1 VHVEDNAAASTN
13 VGRTTPEFIKRFK
26 SLPGRAAFDLSLEE
40 KPALGFVAE
49 ASLPRGGRGNFP
61 ADQFSND
68 IPDEVAVLEG
78 VRAALAAG
86 RAQQALTLLD
96 GLELDVVSTT
106 FAEERLG
113 LRVIA
118 LSRAGL
124 HDAAATL
131 STTFFARYPNSL
143 LTARVQDALGRDVR

>member
-1 VHVEDNAAASTN
+1 MHAPAAAHA
-13 VGRTTPEFIKRFK
+13 VGR
-26 SLPGRAAFDLSLEE
+26 
-40 KPALGFVAE
+40 ALGGVDDTA
-49 ASLPRGGRGNFP
+49 AVSSTVTNTI
-61 ADQFSND
+61 A
-68 IPDEVAVLEG
+68 DEVAVLEA

-86 RAQQALTLLD
+86 RARQALTLLD
-96 GLELDVVSTT
+96 GLEREGVSTT

-124 HDAAATL
+124 HDDAATL

-143 LTARVQDALGRDVR
+143 LTARVQDALLNATR